1 MPTGICFALSALRCP
16 PSAFI
21 IYALSFVLSG
31 VNMSNAPFKM
41 ICVQMLLAAFY
52 LLAFSRGTHAQ
63 SSADAR
69 ALARLKWMRQKE
81 GNLWNVNPDEGAFL
95 RGLAEKV
102 HAKEALEIGTSNGYS
117 SIWIGMGLRQQ
128 RSHLLTMEIDEG
140 RAKLA
145 QANFRAAGLDSVITL
160 KLGDALEEVPKLRG
174 PYDFVFI
181 DAWKQDYVKYL
192 DMVIPIVRPGGVI
205 VAHNVTNLK
214 EELTDFIRAVQTNP
228 QLRTTIE
235 NPGPGGFSISYKL
248 PSK

>member
-1 MPTGICFALSALRCP
+1 
-16 PSAFI
+16 
-21 IYALSFVLSG
+21 
-31 VNMSNAPFKM
+31 MSNTSFKV

-52 LLAFSRGTHAQ
+52 LVAFSKSTPAQ

-69 ALARLKWMRQKE
+69 ALERLKWMRQNE

-95 RGLAEKV
+95 RNLAEKV
-102 HAKEALEIGTSNGYS
+102 HAHEGLEIGTSNGYS
-117 SIWIGMGLRQQ
+117 SIWIGMGLRKEGG
-128 RSHLLTMEIDEG
+128 HLLTLEIDEG

-160 KLGDALEEVPKLRG
+160 KLGDALEEVPKLRR

-192 DMVIPIVRPGGVI
+192 NMVVPIVRPGGVI
-205 VAHNVTNLK
+205 VAHNVTDLK

-228 QLRTTIE
+228 QLKTDIE
-235 NPGPGGFSISYKL
+235 NPGPGGFSVSYKL
-248 PSK
+248 PAK

>member
-1 MPTGICFALSALRCP
+1 MTSA
-16 PSAFI
+16 
-21 IYALSFVLSG
+21 SF
-31 VNMSNAPFKM
+31 KI
-41 ICVQMLLAAFY
+41 ICVEMLLAMFY
-52 LLAFSRGTHAQ
+52 LFAFATSAPTQ

-69 ALARLKWMRQKE
+69 ALERLKWMRKNE

-117 SIWIGMGLRQQ
+117 SIWIGMGLRKEGG
-128 RSHLLTMEIDEG
+128 HLLTLEIDEG

-145 QANFRAAGLDSVITL
+145 EANFRAAGLDSLITL

-192 DMVIPIVRPGGVI
+192 NMVIPIVRPGGVI
-205 VAHNVTNLK
+205 VAHNVTDLK
-214 EELTDFIRAVQTNP
+214 EELSDFIHAVETNP
-228 QLRTTIE
+228 QLKTSIE
-235 NPGPGGFSISYKL
+235 NPGPGGFSVSYKL
-248 PSK
+248 GTHH